1 MAQKNPKLWSRV
13 RIFYSSIRVN
23 DNIAYVDQVVNAP
36 EDLLNEAAISAMQRN
51 PLMRSKELGLNDID
65 FNISIVPNWF
75 TTSN

>member
-1 MAQKNPKLWSRV
+1 M
-13 RIFYSSIRVN
+13 N